1 MTVRLFKSQ
10 EEKHELAAAETAF
23 QQFIGALGTADPDG
37 ARGLVEAFKANPQI
51 SVLGNKERRKLSEQA
66 FEQYAATVLADDHL
80 TEDEEAAFSDVAE
93 AMGFTQAAFEA
104 NPIHTRFQVAKLND
118 GRLPVVQSPR
128 LMAKK
133 GEVVHL
139 ETAAALMKEV
149 AIHEW
154 RGGSQGVSF
163 RVAKGVR
170 YRVGA
175 TRGHLVTVG
184 TQLQVADEGTLSVT
198 SQRVAYLG
206 NRKTVDMPYSRLMGM
221 NLYSDGIQFSLSN
234 RQNAPLFRISMTTDV
249 LGALINAAM
258 QAAET

>member
-1 MTVRLFKSQ
+1 VRFFKSQ
-10 EEKHELAAAETAF
+10 EEKQELATAEAAF
-23 QQFIGALGTADPDG
+23 QQFTAALGTADPDG
-37 ARGLVEAFKANPQI
+37 ARQLVEAFKANPQI
-51 SVLGNKERRKLSEQA
+51 VVLGDKERRQLGEKA
-66 FEQYAATVLADDHL
+66 FEQYAETVLADDHL
-80 TEDEEAAFSDVAE
+80 TADEEEAFSEVAE
-93 AMGFTQAAFEA
+93 AMGLTQAAFEA

-118 GRLPVVQSPR
+118 GRLPFVESPK

-133 GEVVHL
+133 GEDVHL
-139 ETAAALMKEV
+139 ETTAALMKEV
-149 AIHEW
+149 AVHEW

-184 TQLQVADEGTLSVT
+184 TELQVADQGVLSIT

-206 NRKTVDMPYSRLMGM
+206 DRKTLDMPYARLMGM
-221 NLYSDGIQFSLSN
+221 NLYSDAIQFSLSN
-234 RQNAPLFRISMTTDV
+234 RQNAPLFRVSMSTDV

-258 QAAET
+258 QAAQS

>member
-1 MTVRLFKSQ
+1 MRLFKSQ
-10 EEKHELAAAETAF
+10 EEKQELASAEAAF
-23 QQFIGALGTADPDG
+23 QQFITALEPADPDG
-37 ARGLVEAFKANPQI
+37 ARRLVEAFKANPQI
-51 SVLGNKERRKLSEQA
+51 AVLGGKERRQLGEKA
-66 FEQYAATVLADDHL
+66 FERYAETVLADDHL
-80 TEDEEAAFSDVAE
+80 TADEEDAFAQVLE
-93 AMGFTQAAFEA
+93 AMGVTPAALES
-104 NPIHTRFQVAKLND
+104 NPVYTRLQVAKLND
-118 GRLPVVQSPR
+118 GRLPAVESPK

-139 ETAAALMKEV
+139 EAPAALMKEV
-149 AIHEW
+149 AVHEW

-184 TQLQVADEGTLSVT
+184 TELQIADQGVLSVT
-198 SQRVAYLG
+198 SKRVAYLG
-206 NRKTVDMPYSRLMGM
+206 NRKTLDMPYTRVIGM

-234 RQNAPLFRISMTTDV
+234 RQNAPLFRISMSTDV

-258 QAAET
+258 QAAEQ